1 MKIDMYC
8 DWSPVAIG
16 VVVVEQ
22 GYGVYYNR
30 FETEWNSDRHSCLG
44 ELEAIN
50 ICFDIIDELG
60 LQNVTIHTDHE
71 PLTLALENKAVP
83 KCRRTRSKNMKEVKL
98 EAYRNTMQ
106 RFQDRD
112 DVQAVHCKSHAGNV
126 FNCAADVLARKQSND
141 KIMSDWEQR
150 LRANNKFHTAARRA
164 TKPNPTLWDVAQ
176 AWFVNMVYG
185 VVVC

>member
-1 MKIDMYC
+1 MKFDMYC
-8 DWSPVAIG
+8 DWSPAAIG

-22 GYGVYYNR
+22 GCGVYYKR
-30 FETEWNSDRHSCLG
+30 YETEWHNSTFG
-44 ELEAIN
+44 ELEAVN
-50 ICFDIIDELG
+50 ICFDLVDELG

-71 PLTLALENKAVP
+71 PLILAIERNVVP
-83 KCRRTRSKNMKEVKL
+83 KCKKTKNLDTLANKVEL
-98 EAYRNTMQ
+98 YRNTMQ

-112 DVQAVHCKSHAGNV
+112 DVKAVHCKSHAGNV

-164 TKPNPTLWDVAQ
+164 TKPLPTLWDVAQ
-176 AWFVNMVYG
+176 AWFTNMVYG